1 MEGHRI
7 VRDTVTT
14 TKLNF
19 TTSMADW
26 KDYRPPHRTLS
37 RIESNPAA
45 RKRRMTEEPV
55 SKTPKTPRHHEI
67 GINESRVLNSSN
79 SSHVAKKCLIDD
91 CSIETLKNATNHTDK
106 LQFELDDEHEE
117 NNIYV
122 NNDENRNNW
131 QLIKKP
137 IFQGDLSQKYATNKN
152 RSDDSAK
159 LRKTIRWL
167 ENNAKKLREDIAE
180 VRCELH
186 EEKKAS
192 CLAKRQI
199 ESAIKNA
206 RIQEAMK
213 YERIIADLKTRLSQP
228 LSCRTTNNSLNTKT
242 NLLKEQN
249 YQYEVTTTKKRLAE
263 TNETIRKL
271 KSNSLD
277 SHSCRVIKK
286 KPVSDNDS
294 QLYQMT
300 CHIEDL
306 QQANKKLENKS
317 QVIET
322 EKLPPANLTR
332 VQNGKHELQ
341 MNSSK
346 SSQQN
351 NIINTMRGI
360 RSKQREIGKSKNTIE
375 QKSEARNNQLM
386 KKLRENE
393 KNREMHLTRRSAV
406 KIPRLKNAMDLC
418 NGECEAMC
426 EVIRLR
432 ELAVEQQEMIEYLR
446 QGLKERER
454 KLDQLT
460 NKKRKENFYRQWLEL
475 EPVAE
480 VDDEGEHENFD
491 SESSTVPSSLSS
503 QSDKCQACGITREA
517 YDALLSEV
525 DKLNIKYAEEQ
536 QELIHAKSQ
545 VRDLEKALLQETRGS
560 QNSRRALSDK
570 LNEIEEREASLLA
583 EISELKEQNE
593 LLEFRVLELEESE
606 PRESSDTADSGV
618 VSPEPTTQMFKDHG
632 NNKQRDRV
640 IATVIPYNSYNS
652 LSPIPAQKSPL
663 SLQESGIFNEDDD
676 HDVVLTNCG
685 TQTDTPAGELL
696 HEVQRLQELR
706 ERIQERAVKVP
717 VTPIELYEIA
727 EDNRM
732 SLYKNKIYELEQQ
745 LEKYA
750 IAEEK
755 RLQDQLIIKQREE
768 DLLDENYRLT
778 ERVYWLTNEI
788 EKYNNFKECVDIGT
802 MTDFNVYENK
812 NSVFNFISSLSHYQ
826 QIFQDILNTLQAPN
840 FDFNPSGLFNSSI
853 NNSDH
858 SPNNNTLKSC
868 LDCDYLRKSY
878 EEKAQLLAQ
887 TVNYVR
893 RELINLESKQNAFI
907 IALKEVDAMWL
918 QFDIDHAVRHKKI
931 EKESSEKTMINQT
944 MMNKTR
950 NNGTDNLCYEN
961 SFNCNEINTIQST
974 FESPNNSILSI
985 NSQNIYETEE
995 LLNSNNNNNI
1005 NKMTIDQVDC
1015 TKAEC
1020 VIDNSSVGLMKLSE
1034 DEKPSCKVSCVPLQY
1049 DEGLSSTSIMMNKSD
1064 ADKKVR
1070 KQRRSNCNDHD
1081 TRARRVYKA
1090 NNRNKNY
1097 DKSIINLRRLVLYP
1111 EICV

>member
-1 MEGHRI
+1 MDNSVVLDGALSVFILNRVDCILHL
-7 VRDTVTT
+7 TLALNNHQVT
-14 TKLNF
+14 
-19 TTSMADW
+19 
-26 KDYRPPHRTLS
+26 
-37 RIESNPAA
+37 
-45 RKRRMTEEPV
+45 
-55 SKTPKTPRHHEI
+55 
-67 GINESRVLNSSN
+67 
-79 SSHVAKKCLIDD
+79 
-91 CSIETLKNATNHTDK
+91 
-106 LQFELDDEHEE
+106 Q
-117 NNIYV
+117 
-122 NNDENRNNW
+122 
-131 QLIKKP
+131 
-137 IFQGDLSQKYATNKN
+137 
-152 RSDDSAK
+152 
-159 LRKTIRWL
+159 
-167 ENNAKKLREDIAE
+167 
-180 VRCELH
+180 
-186 EEKKAS
+186 
-192 CLAKRQI
+192 
-199 ESAIKNA
+199 
-206 RIQEAMK
+206 
-213 YERIIADLKTRLSQP
+213 
-228 LSCRTTNNSLNTKT
+228 
-242 NLLKEQN
+242 
-249 YQYEVTTTKKRLAE
+249 
-263 TNETIRKL
+263 
-271 KSNSLD
+271 
-277 SHSCRVIKK
+277 
-286 KPVSDNDS
+286 
-294 QLYQMT
+294 
-300 CHIEDL
+300 
-306 QQANKKLENKS
+306 
-317 QVIET
+317 
-322 EKLPPANLTR
+322 
-332 VQNGKHELQ
+332 
-341 MNSSK
+341 
-346 SSQQN
+346 
-351 NIINTMRGI
+351 
-360 RSKQREIGKSKNTIE
+360 
-375 QKSEARNNQLM
+375 M

-393 KNREMHLTRRSAV
+393 KDREMHLTRRSAV

-491 SESSTVPSSLSS
+491 SESSTVPSSLSL
-503 QSDKCQACGITREA
+503 QSDKCQACGITRET
-517 YDALLSEV
+517 YDALLLEV

-536 QELIHAKSQ
+536 QELTHAKSQ

-618 VSPEPTTQMFKDHG
+618 VSPEPITQMFKDHG

-717 VTPIELYEIA
+717 VTPIELYEIS
-727 EDNRM
+727 EDNRV
-732 SLYKNKIYELEQQ
+732 SLYKNKICELEQQ

-755 RLQDQLIIKQREE
+755 RLHDQLIVKQREE

-788 EKYNNFKECVDIGT
+788 EKYNNFKECVDSGT
-802 MTDFNVYENK
+802 MTDFNVCENK
-812 NSVFNFISSLSHYQ
+812 NSAFNFISSLSHYQ
-826 QIFQDILNTLQAPN
+826 KIFQDILDTLQAPN
-840 FDFNPSGLFNSSI
+840 FDFNSSALFDSTI
-853 NNSDH
+853 NYSELSRD
-858 SPNNNTLKSC
+858 NNALKTC
-868 LDCDYLRKSY
+868 LDCDHLRKNY

-887 TVNYVR
+887 TVNYLR

-918 QFDIDHAVRHKKI
+918 QLDIDHAVRHKKI
-931 EKESSEKTMINQT
+931 KRESSEKAIINQS
-944 MMNKTR
+944 MMNRTSK
-950 NNGTDNLCYEN
+950 NDSDMVDNLCCEN
-961 SFNCNEINTIQST
+961 TFNRNEINTIHSA
-974 FESPNNSILSI
+974 FESPNNSILS
-985 NSQNIYETEE
+985 NNLQNFYETKE
-995 LLNSNNNNNI
+995 LLNSNNNDNI
-1005 NKMTIDQVDC
+1005 NKMRIDQIDC

-1020 VIDNSSVGLMKLSE
+1020 VIDNSSVELMKLSE
-1034 DEKPSCKVSCVPLQY
+1034 DEKQSCKVSCVPLQY
-1049 DEGLSSTSIMMNKSD
+1049 DEGLSSTSIMMNKPD

-1070 KQRRSNCNDHD
+1070 KQRRSNCSDHD
-1081 TRARRVYKA
+1081 ARARRVYKA
-1090 NNRNKNY
+1090 SNRSKNY
-1097 DKSIINLRRLVLYP
+1097 DKSIVNLRRLVLYP
-1111 EICV
+1111 EICSSKLTIRKNDGTATYALMMIMMMTRMIILAFETGPRTITAGAAWCAQVMTMLGTGLPVQTMTSRNMQANRKINHSAITIQDFFSNTIIYLRH